1 MELPEVEAR
10 VRYLNDSW
18 KDADELPR
26 INTGDE
32 RRAVTSYRDVRIAD
46 ARPLHEQGALDLE
59 GSGFILARHQTAVT
73 DFFDE
78 QQVEVV
84 YYPEMETVVKTLSG
98 ADAAFPIDHIVRSER
113 PSESFVTN
121 YARFMHLDFSEV
133 SVSKAK
139 RYKLVKSGFCD
150 ASEAEGYDVAMFNT
164 WQPFDRDVETNPLTL
179 IDARSLRED
188 DLVDFVIE
196 GGDGRVVMCNPEHR
210 LYYVSRMRPDELL
223 VFKQDDTRP
232 GHARFCPHTSFD
244 DPRSPVDAPKRR
256 SIEIRWLAAFRRSS

>member
-18 KDADELPR
+18 KGAAELPR

-46 ARPLHEQGALDLE
+46 ARPLHEQDALDLD
-59 GSGFILARHQTAVT
+59 GSGFILTRHQTAVR
-73 DFFDE
+73 DFFDPE
-78 QQVEVV
+78 QIKGI
-84 YYPEMETVVKTLSG
+84 YYPEMAAVLKGLSG
-98 ADAAFPIDHIVRSER
+98 ADAVFPMDHIVRSDR
-113 PSESFVTN
+113 PSESFITN
-121 YARFMHLDFSEV
+121 YARFMHLDYSAD
-133 SVSKAK
+133 SVSLAK

-150 ASEAEGYDVAMFNT
+150 ASEAERYDVAMFNT
-164 WQPFDRDVETNPLTL
+164 WQPFDHDVETNPLTL
-179 IDARSLRED
+179 IDARSLREE

-196 GGDGRVVMCNPEHR
+196 GGNGRVVVRNPAHR

-232 GHARFCPHTSFD
+232 GHARFCPHSSFD
-244 DPRSPVDAPKRR
+244 DPNSPAEAPKRR
-256 SIEIRWLAAFRRSS
+256 SIEIRWLTAFRRSS